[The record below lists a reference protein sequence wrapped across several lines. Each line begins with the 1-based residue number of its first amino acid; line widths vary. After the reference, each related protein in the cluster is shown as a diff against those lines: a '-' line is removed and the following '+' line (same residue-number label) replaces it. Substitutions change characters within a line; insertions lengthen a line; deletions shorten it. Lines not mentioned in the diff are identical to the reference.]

1 MLRNTINQQ
10 IKEAMLSKNKD
21 KLYVMKMIKAEFL
34 KFQTSKGFNDNDFT
48 DVKELSILQKME
60 KSWNEEIDMFKQGG
74 RDTTEL
80 QSRLDILKTYLPKDI
95 SDDEIKE
102 IILNSGIEI
111 NPKNMKQFMS
121 VVQSKFPQVNG
132 KQISTVI
139 KSLMS

>member
-1 MLRNTINQQ
+1 MLRNTINQE

-34 KFQTSKGFNDNDFT
+34 KFQTSKGFNENDFT